1 MFTTPTAF
9 VLVNMLTKF
18 FQREPAVQ
26 VTA

>member
-9 VLVNMLTKF
+9 VLVNLLTSF

-26 VTA
+26 VTD